1 MQESAASGHRP
12 GDHGMSQDSSAL
24 LKSTDPSPGPGTAG
38 SPPLPTGFAGSP
50 PVAGA
55 PAEVPELIAT
65 QHGMEHLLEQLEQR
79 MSPDDRRIAL
89 DLEADSLH
97 NYREKI
103 CLIQIG
109 RDDLFGLIDPLADID
124 LTPLLRWLDGC
135 EIWTHGADY
144 DMALLKRTF
153 GHIPPRLLDTQ
164 IAARLAGAR
173 SFGLAATVLSWFDV
187 ELSKASQRADWS
199 RRPLPDKMLLYA
211 IDDIRYLLPLSER
224 LLTRL
229 AELGRVD
236 WFHQSCNWARES
248 VLKRPERD
256 PDDIWRINGAG
267 RLDRKGLALL
277 RALWAWRDSEA
288 CRKDKPPF
296 KVLNNEQLLG
306 IVDAAANS
314 RHVHLPKR
322 WPGARRHALMKV
334 ITDAL
339 ALPEEQWPRRRRG
352 GPRATP
358 PEGHE
363 ELLSA
368 LLQRRNELEER
379 LAIDRSLIASRAVLE
394 DIVIGGADPASRL
407 MNWQL
412 KLMFPDLAG
421 DAAPD
426 QSAAT
431 GE

>member
-1 MQESAASGHRP
+1 
-12 GDHGMSQDSSAL
+12 MSQNSSAL
-24 LKSTDPSPGPGTAG
+24 FQDAKTTPDSGTTGRPASRPEPAPVEAG
-38 SPPLPTGFAGSP
+38 
-50 PVAGA
+50 
-55 PAEVPELIAT
+55 VPELIAT
-65 QHGMEHLLEQLEQR
+65 QQGLESLLEQIESR
-79 MSPDDRRIAL
+79 MSEGDRRVAV

-109 RDDLFGLIDPLADID
+109 RDDVFGLVDPLADID
-124 LTPLLRWLDGC
+124 LTPLLRWLDDC

-153 GHIPPRLLDTQ
+153 GRIPPRLLDTQ
-164 IAARLAGAR
+164 IAARLTGAR
-173 SFGLAATVLSWFDV
+173 SFGLAATVREWFGV

-224 LLTRL
+224 LLARL
-229 AELGRVD
+229 AEQGRMD
-236 WFHQSCNWARES
+236 WFYESCRWARES

-256 PDDIWRINGAG
+256 PDDVWRISGAG

-277 RALWAWRDSEA
+277 RALWSWRDSEA

-306 IVDAAANS
+306 IVEAAANG

-322 WPGARRHALMKV
+322 WPGTRRQHLMKI
-334 ITDAL
+334 ITDTL
-339 ALPEEQWPRRRRG
+339 AQPEDQWPKRRRG
-352 GPRATP
+352 GPRTTP

-363 ELLSA
+363 ELLSS
-368 LLQRRNELEER
+368 LLQRRNELEAE
-379 LAIDRSLIASRAVLE
+379 LGIERSLIASRAILE
-394 DIVIGGADPASRL
+394 DIVIGGASPESRL

-412 KLMFPDLAG
+412 KLMYRDRAET
-421 DAAPD
+421 DAPR
-426 QSAAT
+426 
-431 GE
+431 

>member
-1 MQESAASGHRP
+1 
-12 GDHGMSQDSSAL
+12 MSQNSSAL
-24 LKSTDPSPGPGTAG
+24 FQDAKTTPDSGTTGRPASRPEPAPVEAG
-38 SPPLPTGFAGSP
+38 
-50 PVAGA
+50 
-55 PAEVPELIAT
+55 VPELIAT
-65 QHGMEHLLEQLEQR
+65 QQGLESLLEQIESR
-79 MSPDDRRIAL
+79 MSEGDRRVAV

-109 RDDLFGLIDPLADID
+109 RDDVFGLIDPLADID
-124 LTPLLRWLDGC
+124 LTPLLQWLDDC

-153 GHIPPRLLDTQ
+153 GRIPPRLLDTQ
-164 IAARLAGAR
+164 IAARLTGAR
-173 SFGLAATVLSWFDV
+173 SFGLAATVLAWFDV

-224 LLTRL
+224 LLARL
-229 AELGRVD
+229 AEQGRVD
-236 WFHQSCNWARES
+236 WFYESCSWARES

-256 PDDIWRINGAG
+256 PDDVWRISGAG

-277 RALWAWRDSEA
+277 RALWSWRDSEA

-306 IVDAAANS
+306 IVDAAAS
-314 RHVHLPKR
+314 GRHVHLPKR
-322 WPGARRHALMKV
+322 WPGARRQHLMK
-334 ITDAL
+334 IIADTL
-339 ALPEEQWPRRRRG
+339 AQPEDQWPKRRRG

-363 ELLSA
+363 ELLSS
-368 LLQRRNELEER
+368 LLQRRNELEAQLGIE
-379 LAIDRSLIASRAVLE
+379 RSLIASRAILE
-394 DIVIGGADPASRL
+394 DIVIGGASPESRL

-412 KLMFPDLAG
+412 KLMYPDRTET
-421 DAAPD
+421 DTPR
-426 QSAAT
+426 
-431 GE
+431 